1 MWARTVQLGLAADH
15 RGNQGLYL
23 DYTLA
28 PDSFPDSPDKRP
40 VSLTSWD
47 FQGKKEQ
54 VDITNHSAIWL
65 SGRGTDPGLP

>member
-1 MWARTVQLGLAADH
+1 MTVQVSLVWARTVQLGLAADH

-40 VSLTSWD
+40 VSLTSWAL
-47 FQGKKEQ
+47 G
-54 VDITNHSAIWL
+54 L
-65 SGRGTDPGLP
+65 SGQEGTGGHH